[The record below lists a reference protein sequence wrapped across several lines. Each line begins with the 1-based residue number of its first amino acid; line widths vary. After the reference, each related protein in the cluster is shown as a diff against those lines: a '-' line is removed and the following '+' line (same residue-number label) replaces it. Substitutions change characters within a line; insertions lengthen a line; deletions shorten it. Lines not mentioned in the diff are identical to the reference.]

1 MTVMKLYG
9 EEETRRVREMLK
21 AISRTKL
28 IADDV
33 KEFGLLFGHKLGSN
47 SLVKMLNT
55 DFNVH
60 AIFRELD
67 YVIRQETNGRLQLE
81 KFLEEYSNTSGI
93 FMKKLNRFFK
103 PTSQD
108 YKQKTFALL
117 DYIFFSV
124 LATNPDRERQ
134 WDKVWETV
142 MSNGGCL
149 DIVLLMAL
157 RILPS
162 YSGKGITVDDASRT
176 MRDFLTEYVNREG
189 CAMGERQAYTQTLID
204 KEFNIGGRLGAVA
217 ILYHFVLTGRM
228 SFSPDLT
235 RIVIG
240 RANRIAMLDFNSNQD
255 IPVVWKDKRDE
266 CCFWYF
272 EKIYGAYNMVRCHY
286 TRMEYTKYV
295 LFLGSEFGN
304 NIGRIIHPTHIH
316 SLVNGRTTNNTFIL
330 AEWNVEKDNDG
341 NAVELYMR
349 NMPHFGHESEWIDTF
364 SPLRLTRCRNQQF
377 EKCFHKNSKG
387 LWKLDHH
394 FTNTF
399 PDTEHIFVKSLYS
412 ISRDFIMVQ
421 DVRLTEEGHELID
434 GKYFEIP
441 NKFVSDDLRLDD
453 NIGIIIIGTK
463 DAPQKQRKYIALDCY
478 TMYFPIVDDS
488 VIFNT

>member
-1 MTVMKLYG
+1 MKLYDA
-9 EEETRRVREMLK
+9 EETKKVRDMLK
-21 AISRTKL
+21 AISRTRL
-28 IADDV
+28 MAADV
-33 KEFGLLFGHKLGSN
+33 AEFGLLFGHKLGRN
-47 SLVKMLNT
+47 SLVKMLST

-67 YVIRQETNGRLQLE
+67 HVVRQETNGRLQLE
-81 KFLEEYSNTSGI
+81 RFLTEYSDTSGI
-93 FMKKLNRFFK
+93 FMKELNRFFK
-103 PTSQD
+103 PTTHD
-108 YKQKTFALL
+108 YKQKCFALL

-124 LATNPDRERQ
+124 LPTNQDRDRQ

-142 MSNGGCL
+142 ISSGGCL

-162 YSGKGITVDDASRT
+162 YSGKGIIVDHASRA

-189 CAMGERQAYTQTLID
+189 CAMSEREAYTQTLIGKD
-204 KEFNIGGRLGAVA
+204 FNIGGRLGAVA

-228 SFSPDLT
+228 SFCLDLPRT
-235 RIVIG
+235 LIG
-240 RANRIAMLDFNSNQD
+240 RAKRIAMLDINSNQD
-255 IPVVWKDKRDE
+255 IPVVWKDERDE

-272 EKIYGAYNMVRCHY
+272 ETIYGAYNMVRCHY

-316 SLVNGRTTNNTFIL
+316 SLVNSRTTTNTFIL

-341 NAVELYMR
+341 NAVTLFMR
-349 NMPHFGHESEWIDTF
+349 NMPHFGHEAEWIDTF
-364 SPLRLTRCRNQQF
+364 SPLRLSRSRNQQF

-387 LWKLDHH
+387 SWKLDHH
-394 FTNTF
+394 FTNAC
-399 PDTEHIFVKSLYS
+399 PDAEHIFVKSLYS
-412 ISRDFIMVQ
+412 ISRDCIMVQ
-421 DVRLTEEGHELID
+421 DVRLTEDGHELIA

-441 NKFVSDDLRLDD
+441 NKYVSEDLRLDD
-453 NIGIIIIGTK
+453 NIGIVIIGTY

-478 TMYFPIVDDS
+478 AIYFPIIDDN
-488 VIFNT
+488 VIFSKQ